1 MDTTS
6 TPKVLVAGSSSAI
19 KTGLKQSN
27 LIAVVANSNNI
38 KLFAN
43 GQLITSMS
51 DNSYS
56 HGAIGL
62 VAEDDSSPAEAVF
75 SNAKVWTI

>member
-1 MDTTS
+1 M
-6 TPKVLVAGSSSAI
+6 AGSSSAI

-27 LIAVVANSNNI
+27 LIAVVANGTNI
-38 KLFAN
+38 KLYAN
-43 GQLITSMS
+43 EQLITSLNDTS
-51 DNSYS
+51 FS

-62 VAEDDSSPAEAVF
+62 VAEDDSNPTEVVF